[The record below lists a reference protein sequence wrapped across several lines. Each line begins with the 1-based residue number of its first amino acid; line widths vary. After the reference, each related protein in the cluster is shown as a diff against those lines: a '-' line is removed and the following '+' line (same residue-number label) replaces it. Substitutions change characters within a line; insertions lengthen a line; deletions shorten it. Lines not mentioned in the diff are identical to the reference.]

1 MKRRHNMRHVR
12 RLAAERP
19 WFGRILVVAIAF
31 VVAAC
36 NNGGGG
42 GPAY

>member
-1 MKRRHNMRHVR
+1 LRQLKE
-12 RLAAERP
+12 LAQGHALLARV
-19 WFGRILVVAIAF
+19 LVVAIAL